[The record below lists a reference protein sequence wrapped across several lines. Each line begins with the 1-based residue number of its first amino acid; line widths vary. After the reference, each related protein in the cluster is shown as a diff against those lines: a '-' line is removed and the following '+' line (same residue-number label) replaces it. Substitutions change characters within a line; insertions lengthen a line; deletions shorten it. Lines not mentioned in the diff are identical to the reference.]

1 MDDVSSGFRRQEGG
15 LQVKRYSAVSIPP
28 ELPARRGLGTS
39 QPSRE
44 LIDDLSV
51 TGVRGR
57 LGEVTTPSGAVAR
70 GAFGHAVADA
80 ETLRLLIDSTTDY
93 AIFLLDP
100 AGQVLSWNA
109 GAQRMQGYRPEE
121 IIGQHFSRF
130 YTDEA
135 NQRRWPQQELE
146 FASRDGRFEDEGWR
160 VRKDGTLFWANVVIT
175 ALRDPGGKLVGFGK
189 VSRDLTERRRSEQAL
204 RESEERIR
212 LMIESTVDYAI
223 FMLDPQGHVASWN
236 PGAERIKGYRA
247 EEIIGKHFSVFYPDE
262 VAQSGWPD
270 EELRRAT
277 ADGRFEDEG
286 WRVRKDGTRFWANV
300 IISALRG
307 SDGKLRGF
315 AKVTRDVSL
324 RKKNEERIEQLTREL
339 EARVAE
345 LARSN
350 RELAQQSAENES
362 FVFSVSHDL
371 RAPLVNLQ
379 GFSHELALTTGT
391 LEELLGSPAV
401 PEDIRRRGIEL
412 TQGEMQE
419 SIGFIRNAVKHLG
432 NIIDGLLRLS
442 RVGRIEYAS
451 QVVDANA
458 VVAEI
463 LASLHSTVVQSGAA
477 VTVTGLPTVRGDRNA
492 IAQIFANIIGNAL
505 KNLDARRPGR
515 VEITASADA
524 IPVFAINDNGVGIP
538 EEYQR
543 KIFHV
548 FQHVHDSRSRGEGMG
563 LAIVRRIV
571 ERHGGRIWFESKAG
585 VGTTFFFTLSPKLD
599 SELGSHS

>member
-1 MDDVSSGFRRQEGG
+1 
-15 LQVKRYSAVSIPP
+15 
-28 ELPARRGLGTS
+28 
-39 QPSRE
+39 
-44 LIDDLSV
+44 
-51 TGVRGR
+51 
-57 LGEVTTPSGAVAR
+57 VTTPFGAVAH
-70 GAFGHAVADA
+70 GGFGHAVADA

-100 AGQVLSWNA
+100 AGNVLSWNA
-109 GAQRMQGYRPEE
+109 GAQRMKGYRPEE
-121 IIGQHFSRF
+121 IIGRHFSTF

-175 ALRDPGGKLVGFGK
+175 ALRDETGKLVGFGK
-189 VSRDLTERRRSEQAL
+189 VSRDLSERRRADQAL
-204 RESEERIR
+204 RESEERMR
-212 LMIESTVDYAI
+212 LIIESTVDYAI
-223 FMLDPQGHVASWN
+223 FMLDPQGYVASWN

-247 EEIIGKHFSVFYPDE
+247 DEIIGKHFSVFYPEE
-262 VAQSGWPD
+262 VAKSGWPE
-270 EELRRAT
+270 EELERAT

-286 WRVRKDGTRFWANV
+286 WRIRKDGSRFYANV

-307 SDGKLRGF
+307 ADGKLRGF
-315 AKVTRDVSL
+315 AKVTRDISH

-350 RELAQQSAENES
+350 RELAQQSSENES

-379 GFSHELALTTGT
+379 GFSHELSLTTT
-391 LEELLGSPAV
+391 SVEELLRHPAV
-401 PEDIRRRGIEL
+401 PEDVRRRGLEL
-412 TQGEMQE
+412 TQQEMQE

-451 QVVDANA
+451 QVVDTDA

-477 VTVTGLPTVRGDRNA
+477 VTVTDLPAVRGDRNA
-492 IAQIFANIIGNAL
+492 IAQIFANVVGNAL
-505 KNLDARRPGR
+505 KNLDEQRPGR
-515 VEITASADA
+515 VEISASADQV
-524 IPVFAINDNGVGIP
+524 PVFAITDNGVGIP

-543 KIFHV
+543 KVFRV
-548 FQHVHDSRSRGEGMG
+548 FQHVHDSKKRGEGMG

-585 VGTTFFFTLSPKLD
+585 LGTTFYFTLGPKLAAAAGNP
-599 SELGSHS
+599 S

>member
-1 MDDVSSGFRRQEGG
+1 M
-15 LQVKRYSAVSIPP
+15 
-28 ELPARRGLGTS
+28 
-39 QPSRE
+39 
-44 LIDDLSV
+44 
-51 TGVRGR
+51 
-57 LGEVTTPSGAVAR
+57 TTPLGAVAQ
-70 GAFGHAVADA
+70 GAFKHAVADA
-80 ETLRLLIDSTTDY
+80 ESLRLLIDSTTDY

-100 AGQVLSWNA
+100 DGHVLSWNA
-109 GAQRMQGYRPEE
+109 GAERMQGYRPQE
-121 IIGQHFSRF
+121 IIGRHFATF

-146 FASRDGRFEDEGWR
+146 YASRDGRFEDEGWR

-175 ALRDPGGKLVGFGK
+175 ALRDQNGKLVGYGK
-189 VSRDLTERRRSEQAL
+189 VSRDLSERRRSEQAL
-204 RESEERIR
+204 RESEERMR
-212 LMIESTVDYAI
+212 LIIESTVDYAI
-223 FMLDPQGHVASWN
+223 FMLDPQGCVASWN
-236 PGAERIKGYRA
+236 PGAQRIKGYRA
-247 EEIIGKHFSVFYPDE
+247 EEIIGKHFSVFYPEE
-262 VAQSGWPD
+262 VARSGWPE

-277 ADGRFEDEG
+277 AAGRFEDEG
-286 WRVRKDGTRFWANV
+286 WRIRKDGSRFWANV
-300 IISALRG
+300 IISPLRG
-307 SDGKLRGF
+307 PDGKLRGF
-315 AKVTRDVSL
+315 AKVTRDVSER
-324 RKKNEERIEQLTREL
+324 RKDEERIEQLTREL

-350 RELAQQSAENES
+350 RELAQHSSENEN

-379 GFSHELALTTGT
+379 GFSHELALTTGA
-391 LEELLGSPAV
+391 LEQLLRSPTV
-401 PEDIRRRGIEL
+401 PEDIRRRGLEL
-412 TQGEMQE
+412 TRGEMQE

-442 RVGRIEYAS
+442 RVGRVEYAS
-451 QVVDANA
+451 QVVDTNA

-515 VEITASADA
+515 VEISASADPV
-524 IPVFAINDNGVGIP
+524 PVFAIGDNGVGIP

-543 KIFHV
+543 KIFRV
-548 FQHVHDSRSRGEGMG
+548 FQHVHDSRTRGEGMG

-571 ERHGGRIWFESKAG
+571 ERHGGRIWFESRAG
-585 VGTTFFFTLSPKLD
+585 VGTTFFFALGPKLD
-599 SELGSHS
+599 PQAGDNS

>member
-1 MDDVSSGFRRQEGG
+1 
-15 LQVKRYSAVSIPP
+15 
-28 ELPARRGLGTS
+28 
-39 QPSRE
+39 
-44 LIDDLSV
+44 
-51 TGVRGR
+51 
-57 LGEVTTPSGAVAR
+57 VAH
-70 GAFGHAVADA
+70 GAFGHAAADA
-80 ETLRLLIDSTTDY
+80 DTLRLLIDSTTDY

-100 AGQVLSWNA
+100 AGNVLSWNA
-109 GAQRMQGYRPEE
+109 GAERMQGYRPEE
-121 IIGQHFSRF
+121 IIGQHFSTF
-130 YTDEA
+130 YTQEA

-160 VRKDGTLFWANVVIT
+160 VRKDGTLYWANVVIT
-175 ALRDPGGKLVGFGK
+175 ALRDHSGKLVGYGK
-189 VSRDLTERRRSEQAL
+189 VARDLSERRRSEQAL
-204 RESEERIR
+204 RESEERMR
-212 LMIESTVDYAI
+212 LIIESTVDYAI

-247 EEIIGKHFSVFYPDE
+247 EEIIGKHFSAFYPEE
-262 VAQSGWPD
+262 VAGSGWPE
-270 EELRRAT
+270 EELKRA
-277 ADGRFEDEG
+277 AAEGRFEDEG
-286 WRVRKDGTRFWANV
+286 WRIRKDGSRFWANV

-307 SDGKLRGF
+307 HDGQLRGF
-315 AKVTRDVSL
+315 AKVTRDVSI
-324 RKKNEERIEQLTREL
+324 RKRNEERIEQLTREL
-339 EARVAE
+339 EARVSE

-350 RELAQQSAENES
+350 RELAQQSSENES

-379 GFSHELALTTGT
+379 GFSHELALTTGS
-391 LEELLGSPAV
+391 LEALLQNPGV
-401 PEDIRRRGIEL
+401 PEDIRRRGLEL

-451 QVVDANA
+451 QVVDTNA

-477 VTVTGLPTVRGDRNA
+477 VTVTELPMIRGDRNA
-492 IAQIFANIIGNAL
+492 IAQIFANIVGNAL
-505 KNLDARRPGR
+505 KNLDELRPGR
-515 VEITASADA
+515 VEISASADPV
-524 IPVFAINDNGVGIP
+524 PVFAITDNGVGIP

-543 KIFHV
+543 KIFRV
-548 FQHVHDSRSRGEGMG
+548 FQHVHDSRTRGEGMG

-585 VGTTFFFTLSPKLD
+585 VGTTFFFTLGPKLD
-599 SELGSHS
+599 PEAGHHP

>member
-1 MDDVSSGFRRQEGG
+1 MSAQE
-15 LQVKRYSAVSIPP
+15 P
-28 ELPARRGLGTS
+28 GT
-39 QPSRE
+39 
-44 LIDDLSV
+44 
-51 TGVRGR
+51 TGVVRR
-57 LGEVTTPSGAVAR
+57 DSRRAL
-70 GAFGHAVADA
+70 ADA
-80 ETLRLLIDSTTDY
+80 ESLRLLIDSTTDY

-100 AGQVLSWNA
+100 VGHVLSWNA

-121 IIGQHFSRF
+121 IIGQHFSVF

-175 ALRDPGGKLVGFGK
+175 ALRDDSGKLVGFGK
-189 VSRDLTERRRSEQAL
+189 VSRDLSERRRAEQEL
-204 RESEERIR
+204 RESEERMR
-212 LMIESTVDYAI
+212 LIIESTVDYAI
-223 FMLDPQGHVASWN
+223 FMLDPQGYVASWN

-247 EEIIGKHFSVFYPDE
+247 DEIIGKHFSVFYPEE
-262 VAQSGWPD
+262 VAQSGWPA
-270 EELRRAT
+270 EELERAT
-277 ADGRFEDEG
+277 AEGRFEDEG
-286 WRVRKDGTRFWANV
+286 WRIRKDGSRFWANV
-300 IISALRG
+300 IISPLRG
-307 SDGKLRGF
+307 ADGKLRGF
-315 AKVTRDVSL
+315 AKVTRDVGQ

-339 EARVAE
+339 EARVVE

-379 GFSHELALTTGT
+379 GFSHELALTTGS
-391 LEELLGSPAV
+391 LEHLLRDPAV
-401 PEDIRRRGIEL
+401 PEDIRRRGLEL
-412 TQGEMQE
+412 TQEEMQE
-419 SIGFIRNAVKHLG
+419 SLGFIRNAVKHLG

-451 QVVDANA
+451 QVVDTNA

-463 LASLHSTVVQSGAA
+463 VASLHSTVVQSGAS
-477 VTVTGLPTVRGDRNA
+477 VTVTGLPTVRGDRSA
-492 IAQIFANIIGNAL
+492 IAQIFANIVGNSL
-505 KNLDARRPGR
+505 KSLDERRPGR
-515 VEITASADA
+515 VEISASADPV
-524 IPVFAINDNGVGIP
+524 PVFAIADNGIGIP

-543 KIFHV
+543 KIFRV
-548 FQHVHDSRSRGEGMG
+548 FQHVHDSRTRGEGMG

-585 VGTTFFFTLSPKLD
+585 AGTTFFFTLGPRLD
-599 SELGSHS
+599 SAAGDNS

>member
-1 MDDVSSGFRRQEGG
+1 MSLNTVTELSPPALGG
-15 LQVKRYSAVSIPP
+15 TGCRDT
-28 ELPARRGLGTS
+28 GTIG
-39 QPSRE
+39 PRRE

-51 TGVRGR
+51 TGERGGLR
-57 LGEVTTPSGAVAR
+57 EVTTPLGAVAQ
-70 GAFGHAVADA
+70 GAFKHAVADA
-80 ETLRLLIDSTTDY
+80 ESLRLLIDSTTDY

-100 AGQVLSWNA
+100 DGHVLSWNA
-109 GAQRMQGYRPEE
+109 GAERMQGYRPQE
-121 IIGQHFSRF
+121 IIGRHFATF

-146 FASRDGRFEDEGWR
+146 YASRDGRFEDEGWR

-175 ALRDPGGKLVGFGK
+175 ALRDQNGKLVGYGK
-189 VSRDLTERRRSEQAL
+189 VSRDLSERRRSEQAL
-204 RESEERIR
+204 RESEERMR
-212 LMIESTVDYAI
+212 LIIESTVDYAI
-223 FMLDPQGHVASWN
+223 FMLDPQGCVASWN
-236 PGAERIKGYRA
+236 PGAQRIKGYRA
-247 EEIIGKHFSVFYPDE
+247 EEIIGKHFSVFYPEE
-262 VAQSGWPD
+262 VARSGWPE

-277 ADGRFEDEG
+277 AAGRFEDEG
-286 WRVRKDGTRFWANV
+286 WRIRKDGSRFWANV
-300 IISALRG
+300 IISPLRG
-307 SDGKLRGF
+307 PDGKLRGF
-315 AKVTRDVSL
+315 AKVTRDVSER
-324 RKKNEERIEQLTREL
+324 RKDEERIEQLTREL

-350 RELAQQSAENES
+350 RELAQHSSENEN

-379 GFSHELALTTGT
+379 GFSHELALTTGA
-391 LEELLGSPAV
+391 LEELLRSPTV
-401 PEDIRRRGIEL
+401 PEDIRRRGLEL
-412 TQGEMQE
+412 TRGEMQE

-442 RVGRIEYAS
+442 RVGRVEYAS
-451 QVVDANA
+451 QVVDTNA

-515 VEITASADA
+515 VEISASADPV
-524 IPVFAINDNGVGIP
+524 PVFAIGDNGVGIP

-543 KIFHV
+543 KIFRV
-548 FQHVHDSRSRGEGMG
+548 FQHVHDSRTRGEGMG

-571 ERHGGRIWFESKAG
+571 ERHGGRIWFESRAG
-585 VGTTFFFTLSPKLD
+585 VGTTFFFALGPKLD
-599 SELGSHS
+599 PKAGDDS